1 MDMLAKVVEVLTEF
15 MEVLAMGLEI
25 RVAKTS

>member
-15 MEVLAMGLEI
+15 MEVLAMGLEMRI
-25 RVAKTS
+25 VKTS